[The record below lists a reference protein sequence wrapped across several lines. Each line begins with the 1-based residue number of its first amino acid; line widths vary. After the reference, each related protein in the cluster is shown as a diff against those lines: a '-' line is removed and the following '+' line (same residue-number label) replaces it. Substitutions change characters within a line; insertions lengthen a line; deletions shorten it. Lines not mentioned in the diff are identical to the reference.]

1 MINDKISKQEG
12 GDNSTNLQGQTIVI
26 NQGITYQ
33 DAKNI
38 AADVFKSNYLELSVK
53 AADTARQRAEE
64 LIDDFLAEV
73 KERNPEAINT
83 MESPGMQYAIF
94 TAQKEYAKTG
104 DKDLADMLVDILV
117 DRAAQEER
125 NLKQIVLD
133 ESLSIVPKLTLSQL
147 DTLTIIFILKY
158 SKNQQVGSIPLLKK
172 YFEEYISPF
181 TSLLSKEDS
190 LYQHLEFAGCA
201 SISMGS
207 IKIEDRILK
216 TYKGIF
222 CKGFT
227 KEQFEATGVLPMD
240 KYSSIIIRCLQNNM
254 KFQLAA
260 IDDETFEVIA
270 KEKGIGETEIAKLK
284 PLMNNYQLNAGET
297 KELIKQQGDFMNILF
312 DVWDNSPL
320 KNMTLTSVGITIA
333 TANLRRKTGISVNLG
348 IWIK

>member
-1 MINDKISKQEG
+1 MINDKITKQEG
-12 GDNSTNLQGQTIVI
+12 GEHSTNLQGQTIVI

-33 DAKNI
+33 DAKDI
-38 AADVFKSNYLELSVK
+38 AVDVFKSNYLELSAK

-64 LIDDFLAEV
+64 LVDDFLTEV
-73 KERNPEAINT
+73 KERNPEAINS

-104 DKDLADMLVDILV
+104 DKDLSDMLVDILV

-158 SKNQQVGSIPLLKK
+158 SRNHQVGSVPLLKK

-181 TSLLSKEDS
+181 TSLLSKENS
-190 LYQHLEFAGCA
+190 LYQHLEFAGCG
-201 SISMGS
+201 SISLGS
-207 IKIEDRILK
+207 VKIEDRILK

-227 KEQFEATGVLPMD
+227 KEQFEATGIPMD
-240 KYSSIIIRCLQNNM
+240 KYPSIVIQCLQDNT
-254 KFQLAA
+254 KFQLGA
-260 IDDETFEVIA
+260 IDDEAFEQIA
-270 KEKGIGETEIAKLK
+270 KEKGVDEGEISKLK
-284 PLMNNYQLNAGET
+284 PLMNNHQMNVGET
-297 KELIKQQGDFMNILF
+297 KELIMQQGDFMNILF

-320 KNMTLTSVGITIA
+320 KNMTLTSVGIAVA
-333 TANLRRKTGISVNLG
+333 TANLRRKTGISVDLG

>member
-1 MINDKISKQEG
+1 MINDKITKQEG
-12 GDNSTNLQGQTIVI
+12 GENSTNLQGQTIVI

-38 AADVFKSNYLELSVK
+38 AVDVFKSNYLELSAK

-64 LIDDFLAEV
+64 LVDDFLIEV
-73 KERNPEAINT
+73 KERNPEAINS

-104 DKDLADMLVDILV
+104 DKDLSDMLVDILV

-158 SKNQQVGSIPLLKK
+158 SRNSQVGSIPLLKK
-172 YFEEYISPF
+172 YLEKYIAPF
-181 TSLLSKEDS
+181 TSLLSKENS
-190 LYQHLEFAGCA
+190 LYQHLEFAGCG
-201 SISMGS
+201 SISLGS
-207 IKIEDRILK
+207 SNIEDSMLK

-222 CKGFT
+222 CKGFS
-227 KEQFEATGVLPMD
+227 KEQFEATGIPMD
-240 KYSSIIIRCLQNNM
+240 KYPSIVIQCLQDNA

-260 IDDETFEVIA
+260 IDEDSFEQIA
-270 KEKGIGETEIAKLK
+270 KEKGVEEVDIKKLK
-284 PLMNNYQLNAGET
+284 PLMNNHQMNVEET

-320 KNMTLTSVGITIA
+320 KSMTLTSVGIAVA
-333 TANLRRKTGISVNLG
+333 TANLRRKTGISVDLG

>member
-1 MINDKISKQEG
+1 MINDKITKQEG
-12 GDNSTNLQGQTIVI
+12 GENSTNIQGQTIVI

-33 DAKNI
+33 DAKDI
-38 AADVFKSNYLELSVK
+38 AVDVFKSNYLELSAK
-53 AADTARQRAEE
+53 AADTAIQRAEE
-64 LIDDFLAEV
+64 LIDDFLTEV
-73 KERNPEAINT
+73 KERNPEAINS

-94 TAQKEYAKTG
+94 TAQKEYVKTG
-104 DKDLADMLVDILV
+104 DKDLSDMLVDILV
-117 DRAAQEER
+117 DRAAQVER

-158 SKNQQVGSIPLLKK
+158 SRNKQVGSVPLLKK

-181 TSLLSKEDS
+181 TSLLSKEIS
-190 LYQHLEFAGCA
+190 LYQHLEFAGCG
-201 SISMGS
+201 SISLGS
-207 IKIEDRILK
+207 AKIEDSILE

-227 KEQFEATGVLPMD
+227 KEQFEATGIPMD
-240 KYSSIIIRCLQNNM
+240 KYPSIVIQCLQDNT

-260 IDDETFEVIA
+260 IDDEAFEQIA
-270 KEKGIGETEIAKLK
+270 KEKGVDEGEISKLK
-284 PLMNNYQLNAGET
+284 PLMNNHQMNVGET
-297 KELIKQQGDFMNILF
+297 KELIMQQGDFMNILF

-320 KNMTLTSVGITIA
+320 KNMTLTSVGIAVA
-333 TANLRRKTGISVNLG
+333 TANLRRKTGISVDLG